1 MKYLVHLLIILILC
15 TFSYQYGKGNKQ
27 IKIIY
32 NTDTIYNKDTITIT
46 KLVPQTTYIDHYITD
61 TLYTT
66 DSIYVPVQVPIE
78 TNIYKDSLHTVKFS
92 GYKAKIEHFECY
104 QRETIIKQEKVLE
117 IEKKKPYI
125 ESGIQL
131 GIGYG
136 IMNKKPDVYVG
147 YGIQINF

>member
-1 MKYLVHLLIILILC
+1 MKYIVHLIIIIILC

-27 IKIIY
+27 IKTIY
-32 NTDTIYNKDTITIT
+32 NTDTIYNIDTITIT

-66 DSIYVPVQVPIE
+66 DSIYVPVQIPIE
-78 TNIYKDSLHTVKFS
+78 TNVYKDSLHTVKFS
-92 GYKAKIEHFECY
+92 GYKAQIEHFECY
-104 QRETIIKQEKVLE
+104 RRETIIQQEKVLE
-117 IEKKKPYI
+117 IAKKKPYI

-136 IMNKKPDVYVG
+136 IFEKKPDIYVG

>member
-1 MKYLVHLLIILILC
+1 MKYIVHLLIILILC

-66 DSIYVPVQVPIE
+66 DSIYVHVQVPIE

-104 QRETIIKQEKVLE
+104 RRETIIKQEKVLE
-117 IEKKKPYI
+117 IAKKKPYI

>member
-117 IEKKKPYI
+117 IAKKKPYI

-131 GIGYG
+131 GVGYG

>member
-1 MKYLVHLLIILILC
+1 MKYIVHLIIIIILC

-46 KLVPQTTYIDHYITD
+46 KLVPQTTYIENYITD

-78 TNIYKDSLHTVKFS
+78 TNVYKDSLHTVKFS

-104 QRETIIKQEKVLE
+104 RRETIIQQEKVLE
-117 IEKKKPYI
+117 IAKKKPYI
-125 ESGIQL
+125 EFKPS
-131 GIGYG
+131 IG
-136 IMNKKPDVYVG
+136 VG
-147 YGIQINF
+147 YGVVNNKLDIYVGGSAQINF